1 MNKHKHN
8 ILNKITNKPLSTPEL
23 NHHSIHGRRS
33 RPLGRA
39 LPTSQR
45 RWFSSSRK
53 PAFTIIEVVLVLA
66 IAGLIFLM
74 VFIALPALQRSQRD
88 AQRRQDL
95 ARLKTA
101 IDNYKSNNRGQ
112 IPNMGL
118 YGSKLLPTYLRN
130 GGEQFNDPSGT
141 AYAMTSH
148 GTGPD
153 GKPTSP
159 VGYSYAGSDIHMI
172 YVSANRKCAEN
183 GSFADNPGKNNY
195 AIQMRLE
202 GRGVYCLDG

>member
-1 MNKHKHN
+1 
-8 ILNKITNKPLSTPEL
+8 
-23 NHHSIHGRRS
+23 
-33 RPLGRA
+33 
-39 LPTSQR
+39 
-45 RWFSSSRK
+45 
-53 PAFTIIEVVLVLA
+53 
-66 IAGLIFLM
+66 M

-141 AYAMTSH
+141 AYAIVSH

-159 VGYSYAGSDIHMI
+159 VGYSYAGSDIHTI

-202 GRGVYCLDG
+202 GGGVYCLDG

>member
-1 MNKHKHN
+1 
-8 ILNKITNKPLSTPEL
+8 
-23 NHHSIHGRRS
+23 
-33 RPLGRA
+33 
-39 LPTSQR
+39 
-45 RWFSSSRK
+45 
-53 PAFTIIEVVLVLA
+53 
-66 IAGLIFLM
+66 M

-118 YGSKLLPTYLRN
+118 YGSKLLPTYLGN

-159 VGYSYAGSDIHMI
+159 VGYSYAGSDIYMI

-202 GRGVYCLDG
+202 GGGVYCLDG